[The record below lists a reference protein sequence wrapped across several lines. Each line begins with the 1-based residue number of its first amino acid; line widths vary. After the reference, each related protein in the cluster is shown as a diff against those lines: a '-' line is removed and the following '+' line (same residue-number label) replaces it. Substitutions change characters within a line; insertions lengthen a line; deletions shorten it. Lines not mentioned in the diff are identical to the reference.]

1 MGTRI
6 TDLNCKEVICIA
18 DGCRLGFITDVEIE
32 IPSGNVVAIIVPG
45 PCRFMGLLGRN
56 DNYVI
61 PWKCIK
67 RIGPDIVLV
76 DTKPNECLFPR
87 PKPPWFHV

>member
-32 IPSGNVVAIIVPG
+32 IPSG
-45 PCRFMGLLGRN
+45 
-56 DNYVI
+56 YT
-61 PWKCIK
+61 IK
-67 RIGPDIVLV
+67 
-76 DTKPNECLFPR
+76 F
-87 PKPPWFHV
+87 